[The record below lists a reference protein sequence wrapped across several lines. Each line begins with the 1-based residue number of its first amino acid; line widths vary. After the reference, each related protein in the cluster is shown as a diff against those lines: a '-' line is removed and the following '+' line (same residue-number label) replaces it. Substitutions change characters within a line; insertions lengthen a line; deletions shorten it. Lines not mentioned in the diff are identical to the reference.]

1 MKSAALLV
9 ELFTEELP
17 PKTLKRLGDSFAQ
30 SVFQSLN
37 QVHLIG
43 ANAKLQSFASPRR
56 LALLIEDVVLQAPD
70 HPVREKLLPTS
81 IAFDERGQASAPLQK
96 KLAALGYANTPISQ
110 LEKSGEGKNEAL
122 YLNVTAKGADLQNSL
137 QLAFE
142 EAVKQLPIA
151 KMMHYQ
157 VHNANGDLQDVEFAR
172 PVHRIVAMHGSHVLP
187 IQVFGMTA
195 SNATEGHRFMS
206 SGPIAIQSAVD
217 YENTLEREGKVIAS
231 FSKRRQLIEAE
242 LLKAAQSDRVLMP
255 DSLLDEVT
263 ALVEFPATY
272 TCHFDPEFLDV
283 PQECL
288 ILTMQTNQKYFA
300 LTDDAGK
307 LKNRFLIVSNIATQ
321 RPEGIISG
329 NERVIRPRLSDA
341 RFFFQQDKK
350 RSLESRI
357 ADLAKV
363 VYHNQLGNQLERMG
377 RVQAIA
383 IHIANQIHE
392 AGIGID
398 PKTVSRAA
406 ELAKTDLLSDMV
418 GEFPELQGVMG
429 QYYALADHEHPDVA
443 AACSEHYLPRFAG
456 DALPKTL
463 VGTVLAIADKLETI
477 MGIWAIGL
485 IPTGDKDPFAL
496 RRHALG
502 ICRLL
507 IEKNLPL
514 DLNTLI
520 GLAKNQFS
528 GVTLKNQ
535 VSEEAIYQ
543 FILERL
549 RAYLK
554 DHLLGDKPY
563 TVPEIESVLCMNP
576 GKINDLTV
584 RLEAVRSF
592 NELSEATQLAAANKR
607 ISNILKKIEGKL
619 PSEVQTQLLRLPAEI
634 NLLKSLEALSPKLDQ
649 QFKSHDFIGLLQNL
663 VALSQPIDQ
672 FFSDVMVMDEDL
684 QLRQNRIALLNQ
696 LHQKMNLVADIGKLA

>member
-263 ALVEFPATY
+263 ALVEFPAIY

>member
-81 IAFDERGQASAPLQK
+81 IAFDECGQASAPLQK

-263 ALVEFPATY
+263 ALVEFPAIY